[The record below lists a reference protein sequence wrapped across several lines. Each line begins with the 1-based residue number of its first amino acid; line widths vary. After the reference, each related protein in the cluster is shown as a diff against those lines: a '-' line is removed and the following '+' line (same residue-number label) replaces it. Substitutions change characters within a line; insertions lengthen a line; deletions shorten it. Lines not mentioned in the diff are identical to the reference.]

1 MICEMCG
8 KDLPTTKATMVEGT
22 KLMLCPSCARFGD
35 DARSGSGSGAPVHN
49 KAVIEQRLQRR
60 ERRMQ
65 TRDVYAS
72 AGTVELVDD
81 YGGVIREAREAR
93 GMDLEKFASSISE
106 KRGTISKIEANNLV
120 PDDKLRAKIE
130 KALDVKLMETVA
142 SGETVGGGRGN
153 GAMTLGSF
161 IRRE

>member
-1 MICEMCG
+1 MCG

-22 KLMLCPSCARFGD
+22 KLMLCPNCAKFGD
-35 DARSGSGSGAPVHN
+35 DAKSASRPGAPVHT

-65 TRDVYAS
+65 TRDVYTS
-72 AGTVELVDD
+72 AGTVELVED
-81 YGGVIREAREAR
+81 YGTVIREAREKR
-93 GMDLEKFASSISE
+93 GMDLEQYASSISE
-106 KRGTISKIEANNLV
+106 KKGTLAKIEANNLV

-130 KALDVKLMETVA
+130 KSLDVRLTEVVSA
-142 SGETVGGGRGN
+142 AAAVGGGRGN

-161 IRRE
+161 IKKE